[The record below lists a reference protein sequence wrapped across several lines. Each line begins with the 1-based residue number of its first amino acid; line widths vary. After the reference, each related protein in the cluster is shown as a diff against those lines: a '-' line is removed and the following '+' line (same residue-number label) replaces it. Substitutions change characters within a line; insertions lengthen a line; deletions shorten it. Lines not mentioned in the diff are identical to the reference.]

1 MAIGKAKLSKQG
13 FEILNKIMAE
23 FDLPVANQRPDTLRI
38 AFAKGLVSEKKVDEP
53 IALSEKSDFEFPLS
67 VITKDDYL
75 LYKHLI
81 INKVGRTLEEKDIEK
96 FILFFVEDGLQI
108 MKSEVDQLS
117 GMDNY
122 LLFLVNAHSSK

>member
-1 MAIGKAKLSKQG
+1 
-13 FEILNKIMAE
+13 MAE
-23 FDLPVANQRPDTLRI
+23 FDLPATNQRPDTLRI
-38 AFAKGLVSEKKVDEP
+38 AFAKGLVSDKNVEVP
-53 IALSEKSDFEFPLS
+53 TVASEKSDFEFPLS

-81 INKVGRTLEEKDIEK
+81 INKVGKALEEKDIEK

-108 MKSEVDQLS
+108 MKSEVNQLS

-122 LLFLVNAHSSK
+122 LLFLVNSHTTK